1 VAEPRV
7 AEPAGA
13 AAGLPS
19 TPPASAPPAGA
30 APPPPSGEVAA
41 TRSELSAHCN
51 AGLPGRERYALNC
64 VTFQQARRYCE
75 WRGGRLPLRGEWEL
89 AASPEQANR
98 GVADLIGGLSE
109 WAVEPPTGSTE
120 ATRERAV
127 VLGGGL
133 ATGSGTAG
141 TLTRLYMNANAQGRS
156 VGFRCVVR
164 ADTSPTAMAVQREPS
179 RP

>member
-1 VAEPRV
+1 LA
-7 AEPAGA
+7 
-13 AAGLPS
+13 
-19 TPPASAPPAGA
+19 
-30 APPPPSGEVAA
+30 
-41 TRSELSAHCN
+41 
-51 AGLPGRERYALNC
+51 GREHLAINC

-75 WRGGRLPLRGEWEL
+75 WRGGRLPLRSEWEL
-89 AASPEQANR
+89 AAEPEHAGL

-109 WAVEPPTGSTE
+109 WTTEPATGTSE

-133 ATGSGTAG
+133 ATGVGTAG

-164 ADTSPTAMAVQREPS
+164 ADTAPVPPMATNREPS
-179 RP
+179 AR